1 MILTPLFQQ
10 QTITIFLGT
19 NPAQVGWRS
28 ITKDILKSIA
38 KDIQSLSSQSECTFN
53 DIHCF
58 IIHLCHLKHAYLSV
72 EDTKWL
78 MVGGVLN
85 IRSTDLH
92 PSSGSQPLCFL
103 IWSNKQLHHFHQYFS
118 CSKVNSTC
126 QSISNQPISMHLTVF
141 WCHSF
146 FWLFYVPPFDP

>member
-1 MILTPLFQQ
+1 MASYRYLLSCNIVRLIFTTTGVLIFTIQCDNIALKDDLTPLFQQ

-38 KDIQSLSSQSECTFN
+38 KDIQSLSSQSECAFN

-58 IIHLCHLKHAYLSV
+58 SIHLCHLKHAYLSV

-92 PSSGSQPLCFL
+92 PSSGSAF
-103 IWSNKQLHHFHQYFS
+103 
-118 CSKVNSTC
+118 
-126 QSISNQPISMHLTVF
+126 VF
-141 WCHSF
+141 
-146 FWLFYVPPFDP
+146 FDLK